1 MTENELREKRES
13 IKKGYVQQQYT
24 LMYTALLES
33 QLLYDALKRLPED
46 MVLYSNVSDTGQ
58 VLPVMETKTVIN
70 RKKELE
76 SAISIIEAR
85 VGVMGEELLKMG
97 W

>member
-1 MTENELREKRES
+1 
-13 IKKGYVQQQYT
+13 
-24 LMYTALLES
+24 MYTALLES